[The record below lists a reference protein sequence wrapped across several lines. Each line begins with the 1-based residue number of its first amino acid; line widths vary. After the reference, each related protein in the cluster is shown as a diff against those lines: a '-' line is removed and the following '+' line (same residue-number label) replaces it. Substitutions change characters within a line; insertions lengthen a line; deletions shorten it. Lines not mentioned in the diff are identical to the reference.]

1 MGKNSLEKSRL
12 YKRIYKWKLKGRIT
26 ILQINRADDRE
37 DGVKKWKKHKT

>member
-12 YKRIYKWKLKGRIT
+12 YKQIYKWKFKRRIN

-37 DGVKKWKKHKT
+37 DGI